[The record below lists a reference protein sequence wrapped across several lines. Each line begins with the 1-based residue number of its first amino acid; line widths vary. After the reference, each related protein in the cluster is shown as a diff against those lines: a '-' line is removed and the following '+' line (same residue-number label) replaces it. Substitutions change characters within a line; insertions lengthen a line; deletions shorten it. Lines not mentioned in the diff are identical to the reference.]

1 MQESRPLG
9 YWLKHLDH
17 LIEQAFERT
26 LAAHSLTRRHWQVLH
41 TIAAAPPS
49 TAALEEELGLFLR
62 DNRGGL
68 TAVAGDLAR
77 RGWVGR
83 TEDGRIQVT
92 PEGRLERR
100 MVRRQVEEIRRAGN
114 RGDQ

>member
-68 TAVAGDLAR
+68 TAVAERPRPPRLGRPYR
-77 RGWVGR
+77 RRPHSSDAGR
-83 TEDGRIQVT
+83 PPGAQDGAAT
-92 PEGRLERR
+92 S
-100 MVRRQVEEIRRAGN
+100 
-114 RGDQ
+114 RGDPPRG